1 MLYPKKTTKEI
12 GATGEMVAASFL
24 ERRGYRIIARN
35 YWKPYGEI
43 DIVAEK
49 GNIVHFVEVKSVS
62 RESSMDISRETND
75 YRPEEL
81 VHPEKIRR
89 LHRAIQAY
97 VLEKREERE
106 FQLDVVGVFLDFK
119 KRTARCRIFENV
131 H

>member
-1 MLYPKKTTKEI
+1 MLSLKKTTKEI
-12 GATGEMVAASFL
+12 GAAGESAAASFL
-24 ERRGYRIIARN
+24 ERRGYRIVARN

-49 GNIVHFVEVKSVS
+49 GNMLHFVEVKAVS
-62 RESSMDISRETND
+62 RESSIDISRETND

-97 VLEKREERE
+97 LLEKGEERE
-106 FQLDVVGVFLDFK
+106 FRLDVIGVFLDFR

-131 H
+131 Y